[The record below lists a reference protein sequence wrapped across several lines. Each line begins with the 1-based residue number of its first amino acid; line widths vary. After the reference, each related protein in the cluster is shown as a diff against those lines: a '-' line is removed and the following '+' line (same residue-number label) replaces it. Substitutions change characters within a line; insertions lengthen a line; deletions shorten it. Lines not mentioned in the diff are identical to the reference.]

1 MIVLHIGTNNM
12 DARSWVGKRT
22 GEEQLQ
28 VITEEFR
35 TLVRTIRRYNS
46 TAFLI
51 FISVLPRKCDWEH
64 TKVLYH
70 EFNNFLCR
78 LARQTK
84 SGYLPFWRSFVYKEG
99 PLKGCPRGDFLAIN
113 DGGLH
118 LNIPGRAVFGERVKG
133 ELSVGYIREL
143 VRRANFTWR

>member
-1 MIVLHIGTNNM
+1 M
-12 DARSWVGKRT
+12 DARSWVGKFS

-28 VITEEFR
+28 IISEEFR
-35 TLVRTIRRYNS
+35 TLFRTIRRFNA

-64 TKVLYH
+64 TKVLYA
-70 EFNNFLCR
+70 EFNNFLNK

-84 SGYLPFWRSFVYKEG
+84 SGYLPFWRSFVYKEK
-99 PLKGCPRGDFLAIN
+99 PLIGYPRGDYLARN

-118 LNIPGRAVFGERVKG
+118 LNIPGTAVFGERVKG
-133 ELSVGYIREL
+133 ELSLGYIKEL
-143 VRRANFTWR
+143 VRRAGFTWR